1 MKGCTG
7 SIQCYGSKY
16 CQHAVQSITTI
27 NKCSTIIW
35 ILKSETK
42 YDKIVIGF
50 SGASGIIYG
59 IRLLEILHSIN
70 IQTYLIISEWAK
82 KNIEIET
89 DNRLEYV
96 KSLSSVNY
104 DNFKLDASVSSGSF
118 LHDGMVI
125 VPCSMKSLS
134 SIANGYDDTLISRAA
149 SVTLKES
156 RKLILVPRETPLSRI
171 HLENMIKL
179 QDAGA
184 IILPAMPGFY
194 HKPSTISEIVDHLVG
209 KILDQLK
216 IKHDLFTRWKDK

>member
-1 MKGCTG
+1 M
-7 SIQCYGSKY
+7 
-16 CQHAVQSITTI
+16 A
-27 NKCSTIIW
+27 
-35 ILKSETK
+35 SETK
-42 YDKIVIGF
+42 HDKIVVGF

-89 DNRLEYV
+89 DKTLEYV

-118 LHDGMVI
+118 LHNGMVI

-149 SVTLKES
+149 SVTLKEL
-156 RKLILVPRETPLSRI
+156 RKLIIVPRETPLSRI

-179 QDAGA
+179 QEAGA

-194 HKPSTISEIVDHLVG
+194 HKPSTIDEIIDHLVG

-216 IKHDLFTRWKDK
+216 IEHDLFKRWKDQ

>member
-1 MKGCTG
+1 
-7 SIQCYGSKY
+7 
-16 CQHAVQSITTI
+16 
-27 NKCSTIIW
+27 
-35 ILKSETK
+35 LKSETR

-59 IRLLEILHSIN
+59 IRLLEVLHSIN
-70 IQTYLIISEWAK
+70 IQTFLIVSEWAK

-89 DNRLEYV
+89 DKTLEYV
-96 KSLSSVNY
+96 KSLSSINY
-104 DNFKLDASVSSGSF
+104 ENFKLDASVSSGSF

-194 HKPSTISEIVDHLVG
+194 HKPSTINEIVDHLVG

-216 IKHDLFTRWKDK
+216 IKHDLFRRWKDQ

>member
-1 MKGCTG
+1 M
-7 SIQCYGSKY
+7 
-16 CQHAVQSITTI
+16 
-27 NKCSTIIW
+27 
-35 ILKSETK
+35 KSETK
-42 YDKIVIGF
+42 YDKIVVGF
-50 SGASGIIYG
+50 SGASGVIYG

-82 KNIEIET
+82 KNIETET
-89 DNRLEYV
+89 HKTLEYV

-104 DNFKLDASVSSGSF
+104 DNFKLDAAVSSGSF

-156 RKLILVPRETPLSRI
+156 RTLILVPRETPLSRI

-194 HKPSTISEIVDHLVG
+194 HKPSTIDEIIDHLVG

-216 IKHDLFTRWKDK
+216 IKHELFTRWKDQ

>member
-1 MKGCTG
+1 
-7 SIQCYGSKY
+7 
-16 CQHAVQSITTI
+16 
-27 NKCSTIIW
+27 
-35 ILKSETK
+35 LKSETK
-42 YDKIVIGF
+42 YDKIVVGF
-50 SGASGIIYG
+50 SGASGVIYG

-82 KNIEIET
+82 RNIETET
-89 DNRLEYV
+89 HKTLEYV
-96 KSLSSVNY
+96 KSLSFVNY
-104 DNFKLDASVSSGSF
+104 DNFKLYAAVSSGSF

-156 RKLILVPRETPLSRI
+156 RTLILVPRETPLSRI

-194 HKPSTISEIVDHLVG
+194 HKPSTIDEIIDHLVG

-216 IKHDLFTRWKDK
+216 IKHELFTRWKDQ

>member
-1 MKGCTG
+1 M
-7 SIQCYGSKY
+7 
-16 CQHAVQSITTI
+16 A
-27 NKCSTIIW
+27 
-35 ILKSETK
+35 ETRHE
-42 YDKIVIGF
+42 KIVIGF

-89 DNRLEYV
+89 DKTLEYV

-104 DNFKLDASVSSGSF
+104 DNFRLDASVSSGSF

-134 SIANGYDDTLISRAA
+134 SFANGYDDTLISRAA

-156 RKLILVPRETPLSRI
+156 RKLIIVPRETPLSRI
-171 HLENMIKL
+171 HLENMVKL
-179 QDAGA
+179 QEAGA

-194 HKPSTISEIVDHLVG
+194 HKPSTIEEIIDHLVG
-209 KILDQLK
+209 KILDQLN
-216 IKHDLFTRWKDK
+216 IKHDLFKRWKDQ

>member
-1 MKGCTG
+1 M
-7 SIQCYGSKY
+7 
-16 CQHAVQSITTI
+16 
-27 NKCSTIIW
+27 
-35 ILKSETK
+35 KSETR

-59 IRLLEILHSIN
+59 IRLLEVLHSIN
-70 IQTYLIISEWAK
+70 IQTFLIVSEWAK

-89 DNRLEYV
+89 DKTLEYV
-96 KSLSSVNY
+96 KSLSSINY
-104 DNFKLDASVSSGSF
+104 DNSKLDASVSSGSF

-134 SIANGYDDTLISRAA
+134 SIANGYDDSLISRAA

-194 HKPSTISEIVDHLVG
+194 HKPSTINEIVDHLVG

-216 IKHDLFTRWKDK
+216 IKHDLFRRWKDQ

>member
-1 MKGCTG
+1 M
-7 SIQCYGSKY
+7 
-16 CQHAVQSITTI
+16 A
-27 NKCSTIIW
+27 
-35 ILKSETK
+35 ETRH
-42 YDKIVIGF
+42 DKIVIGF

-89 DNRLEYV
+89 DKTLEYV

-104 DNFKLDASVSSGSF
+104 DNFRLDASVSSGSF

-156 RKLILVPRETPLSRI
+156 RKLIIVPRETPLSRI
-171 HLENMIKL
+171 HLENMVKL
-179 QDAGA
+179 QEAGA

-194 HKPSTISEIVDHLVG
+194 HKPSTIEEIIDHLVG
-209 KILDQLK
+209 KILDQLN
-216 IKHDLFTRWKDK
+216 IKHDLFKRWKGQ

>member
-1 MKGCTG
+1 ML
-7 SIQCYGSKY
+7 
-16 CQHAVQSITTI
+16 V
-27 NKCSTIIW
+27 
-35 ILKSETK
+35 SEAR

-59 IRLLEILHSIN
+59 IRLLEVLHSIN

-82 KNIEIET
+82 KNIVIET
-89 DNRLEYV
+89 TKTLEYV

-104 DNFKLDASVSSGSF
+104 DNSKLDASVSSGSF

-171 HLENMIKL
+171 HLENMIKV
-179 QDAGA
+179 QEAGA

-194 HKPSTISEIVDHLVG
+194 HNPSSIDQIVDHLVG

-216 IKHDLFTRWKDK
+216 IKHDLFSRWKDQ

>member
-1 MKGCTG
+1 M
-7 SIQCYGSKY
+7 
-16 CQHAVQSITTI
+16 A
-27 NKCSTIIW
+27 
-35 ILKSETK
+35 ETRH
-42 YDKIVIGF
+42 DKIVIGF

-59 IRLLEILHSIN
+59 IRLIEVLHSIN
-70 IQTYLIISEWAK
+70 IETYLIISEWAK

-89 DNRLEYV
+89 DKTLEYV

-104 DNFKLDASVSSGSF
+104 DNFRLDASVSSGSF

-156 RKLILVPRETPLSRI
+156 RKLIIVPRETPLSRI

-179 QDAGA
+179 QQAGA

-194 HKPSTISEIVDHLVG
+194 HRPSTIEEIVDHLVG
-209 KILDQLK
+209 KILDQLN
-216 IKHDLFTRWKDK
+216 IKHNLFKRWKDQ

>member
-1 MKGCTG
+1 M
-7 SIQCYGSKY
+7 
-16 CQHAVQSITTI
+16 
-27 NKCSTIIW
+27 
-35 ILKSETK
+35 KSETR

-59 IRLLEILHSIN
+59 IRLLEVLHSIN
-70 IQTYLIISEWAK
+70 IQTFLIVSEWAK

-89 DNRLEYV
+89 DKTLEYV
-96 KSLSSVNY
+96 KSLSSINY

-194 HKPSTISEIVDHLVG
+194 HKPSSIDEIVDHLVG

-216 IKHDLFTRWKDK
+216 IKHDLFRRWKDQ

>member
-1 MKGCTG
+1 M
-7 SIQCYGSKY
+7 
-16 CQHAVQSITTI
+16 
-27 NKCSTIIW
+27 
-35 ILKSETK
+35 KSETR

-59 IRLLEILHSIN
+59 IRLLEVLHSID
-70 IQTYLIISEWAK
+70 IQTFLIVSEWAK

-89 DNRLEYV
+89 DKTLEYV
-96 KSLSSVNY
+96 KSLSSINY

-179 QDAGA
+179 QEAGA

-194 HKPSTISEIVDHLVG
+194 HKPSTIDEIIDHLVG

-216 IKHDLFTRWKDK
+216 IEHDLFKRWKDQ

>member
-1 MKGCTG
+1 M
-7 SIQCYGSKY
+7 
-16 CQHAVQSITTI
+16 
-27 NKCSTIIW
+27 
-35 ILKSETK
+35 KSETK
-42 YDKIVIGF
+42 YDKIVVGF
-50 SGASGIIYG
+50 SGASGVIYG
-59 IRLLEILHSIN
+59 IRLLEVLHSIN

-82 KNIEIET
+82 RNIETET
-89 DNRLEYV
+89 NKTLEYV
-96 KSLSSVNY
+96 KSLSSINY
-104 DNFKLDASVSSGSF
+104 DNFKLDAAVSSGSF

-156 RKLILVPRETPLSRI
+156 RTLILVPRETPLSRI

-194 HKPSTISEIVDHLVG
+194 HKPSTIDEIIDHLVG

-216 IKHDLFTRWKDK
+216 IKHELFTRWKDQ

>member
-1 MKGCTG
+1 
-7 SIQCYGSKY
+7 
-16 CQHAVQSITTI
+16 
-27 NKCSTIIW
+27 
-35 ILKSETK
+35 LKSETRD
-42 YDKIVIGF
+42 DKIVIGF

-89 DNRLEYV
+89 DKTLEYV
-96 KSLSSVNY
+96 KSLSSINY

-194 HKPSTISEIVDHLVG
+194 HRPSTIDEIVDHLVG

-216 IKHDLFTRWKDK
+216 IKHDLFSRWKDR

>member
-1 MKGCTG
+1 MT
-7 SIQCYGSKY
+7 
-16 CQHAVQSITTI
+16 
-27 NKCSTIIW
+27 
-35 ILKSETK
+35 ETR

-59 IRLLEILHSIN
+59 IRLLEVLHSIK
-70 IQTYLIISEWAK
+70 IPTYLIISEWAK

-89 DNRLEYV
+89 AKSLEYV

-104 DNFKLDASVSSGSF
+104 ENFQLDAAVSSGSF
-118 LHDGMVI
+118 LHNGMVI

-179 QDAGA
+179 QEAGA

-194 HKPSTISEIVDHLVG
+194 HRPSTIEEIVDHLVG
-209 KILDQLK
+209 KILDQLR
-216 IKHDLFTRWKDK
+216 IKHELFKRWKDHEKNP

>member
-1 MKGCTG
+1 LT
-7 SIQCYGSKY
+7 
-16 CQHAVQSITTI
+16 
-27 NKCSTIIW
+27 
-35 ILKSETK
+35 SETK
-42 YDKIVIGF
+42 HDKIVIGF

-89 DNRLEYV
+89 DKTLEYI

-156 RKLILVPRETPLSRI
+156 RKLIIVPRETPLSRI

-179 QDAGA
+179 QEAGA

-194 HKPSTISEIVDHLVG
+194 HNPSTIDEIIDHLVG

-216 IKHDLFTRWKDK
+216 IEHDLFKRWKDQ

>member
-1 MKGCTG
+1 ML
-7 SIQCYGSKY
+7 
-16 CQHAVQSITTI
+16 V
-27 NKCSTIIW
+27 
-35 ILKSETK
+35 SEAR

-59 IRLLEILHSIN
+59 IRLLEVLHSIN
-70 IQTYLIISEWAK
+70 IQSYLIISDWAK
-82 KNIEIET
+82 KNIAIET
-89 DNRLEYV
+89 PKTLEYV

-104 DNFKLDASVSSGSF
+104 DNSKLDASVSSGSF

-171 HLENMIKL
+171 HLENMIKV
-179 QDAGA
+179 QEAGA

-194 HKPSTISEIVDHLVG
+194 HNPTSIDQIVDHLVG

-216 IKHDLFTRWKDK
+216 IKHELFKRWKDQ

>member
-1 MKGCTG
+1 
-7 SIQCYGSKY
+7 
-16 CQHAVQSITTI
+16 
-27 NKCSTIIW
+27 
-35 ILKSETK
+35 LKSETK
-42 YDKIVIGF
+42 YDKIVVGF

-89 DNRLEYV
+89 DKTLEYV

-156 RKLILVPRETPLSRI
+156 RTLILVPRETPLSRI

-179 QDAGA
+179 RDAGA

-194 HKPSTISEIVDHLVG
+194 HRPSTIDEIIDHLVG

-216 IKHDLFTRWKDK
+216 INHGLFTRWKDQ

>member
-1 MKGCTG
+1 MT
-7 SIQCYGSKY
+7 
-16 CQHAVQSITTI
+16 
-27 NKCSTIIW
+27 
-35 ILKSETK
+35 SETK
-42 YDKIVIGF
+42 HDKIVIGF

-70 IQTYLIISEWAK
+70 VQTYLIISEWAK

-89 DNRLEYV
+89 DKTLEYV

-156 RKLILVPRETPLSRI
+156 RKLIIVPRETPLSRI

-179 QDAGA
+179 QEAGA

-194 HKPSTISEIVDHLVG
+194 HKPSTIDEIIDHLVG

-216 IKHDLFTRWKDK
+216 IEHDLFKRWKDQ

>member
-1 MKGCTG
+1 M
-7 SIQCYGSKY
+7 
-16 CQHAVQSITTI
+16 A
-27 NKCSTIIW
+27 
-35 ILKSETK
+35 SETK
-42 YDKIVIGF
+42 HDKIVVGF

-89 DNRLEYV
+89 DKTLEYV

-156 RKLILVPRETPLSRI
+156 RKLIIVPRETPLSRI
-171 HLENMIKL
+171 HLENMIRL
-179 QDAGA
+179 QEAGA

-194 HKPSTISEIVDHLVG
+194 HKPSTIDEIIDHLVG

-216 IKHDLFTRWKDK
+216 IEHDLFKRWKDQ

>member
-1 MKGCTG
+1 L
-7 SIQCYGSKY
+7 
-16 CQHAVQSITTI
+16 A
-27 NKCSTIIW
+27 
-35 ILKSETK
+35 ETK
-42 YDKIVIGF
+42 HDKIVIGF

-59 IRLLEILHSIN
+59 IRLLEILNSIN

-89 DNRLEYV
+89 DKTLEYV

-156 RKLILVPRETPLSRI
+156 RKLIIVPRETPLSRI
-171 HLENMIKL
+171 HLENMVKL
-179 QDAGA
+179 QEAGA

-194 HKPSTISEIVDHLVG
+194 HKPSTIEEIIDHLVG
-209 KILDQLK
+209 KILDQLN
-216 IKHDLFTRWKDK
+216 IKHGLFKRWKDQ

>member
-1 MKGCTG
+1 M
-7 SIQCYGSKY
+7 
-16 CQHAVQSITTI
+16 V
-27 NKCSTIIW
+27 
-35 ILKSETK
+35 ETRH
-42 YDKIVIGF
+42 DKIVIGF

-59 IRLLEILHSIN
+59 IRLLEILNSIN

-89 DNRLEYV
+89 DKTLEYV

-104 DNFKLDASVSSGSF
+104 DNFRLDASVSSGSF

-156 RKLILVPRETPLSRI
+156 RKLIIVPRETPLSKI
-171 HLENMIKL
+171 HLENMVKL
-179 QDAGA
+179 QEAGA
-184 IILPAMPGFY
+184 IILPAIPGFY
-194 HKPSTISEIVDHLVG
+194 HKPSTIEEIIDHLVG
-209 KILDQLK
+209 KILDQLN
-216 IKHDLFTRWKDK
+216 IKHDLFKRWKDQ

>member
-1 MKGCTG
+1 MADTR
-7 SIQCYGSKY
+7 
-16 CQHAVQSITTI
+16 H
-27 NKCSTIIW
+27 
-35 ILKSETK
+35 
-42 YDKIVIGF
+42 DKIVIGF

-70 IQTYLIISEWAK
+70 IQTYHIIREWAK

-89 DNRLEYV
+89 DKTLEYV

-104 DNFKLDASVSSGSF
+104 DNFRLDASVSSGSF

-156 RKLILVPRETPLSRI
+156 RKLIIVPRETPLSRI
-171 HLENMIKL
+171 HLENMVKL
-179 QDAGA
+179 QEAGA

-194 HKPSTISEIVDHLVG
+194 HKPSTIEEIIDHLVG
-209 KILDQLK
+209 KILDQLN
-216 IKHDLFTRWKDK
+216 IKHDLFKRWKDQ

>member
-1 MKGCTG
+1 MR
-7 SIQCYGSKY
+7 SD
-16 CQHAVQSITTI
+16 
-27 NKCSTIIW
+27 
-35 ILKSETK
+35 TK
-42 YDKIVIGF
+42 DHKIVIGF

-89 DNRLEYV
+89 DKTLEYV

-156 RKLILVPRETPLSRI
+156 RKLIIVPRETPLSRI

-179 QDAGA
+179 QEAGA

-194 HKPSTISEIVDHLVG
+194 HKPSTIDEIIDHLVG

-216 IKHDLFTRWKDK
+216 IEHDLFKRWKDQ

>member
-1 MKGCTG
+1 M
-7 SIQCYGSKY
+7 
-16 CQHAVQSITTI
+16 
-27 NKCSTIIW
+27 
-35 ILKSETK
+35 SETRH
-42 YDKIVIGF
+42 DKIVIGF

-70 IQTYLIISEWAK
+70 FQTYLIISEWAK

-89 DNRLEYV
+89 DKTLEYV

-156 RKLILVPRETPLSRI
+156 RKLIIVPRETPLSRI

-179 QDAGA
+179 QEAGA

-194 HKPSTISEIVDHLVG
+194 HKPSTIEEIIDHLVG
-209 KILDQLK
+209 KILDQLN
-216 IKHDLFTRWKDK
+216 IKHDLFKRWKDQ

>member
-1 MKGCTG
+1 
-7 SIQCYGSKY
+7 
-16 CQHAVQSITTI
+16 
-27 NKCSTIIW
+27 
-35 ILKSETK
+35 LKSETK
-42 YDKIVIGF
+42 YDKIVVGF
-50 SGASGIIYG
+50 SGASGVIYG

-70 IQTYLIISEWAK
+70 IQTYLIMSEWAK
-82 KNIEIET
+82 RNIETET
-89 DNRLEYV
+89 HKTFEYV

-104 DNFKLDASVSSGSF
+104 DNFKLDAAVSSGSF

-156 RKLILVPRETPLSRI
+156 RTLILVPRETPLSRI

-194 HKPSTISEIVDHLVG
+194 HKPSTIDEIIDHLVG
-209 KILDQLK
+209 KILDQLR
-216 IKHDLFTRWKDK
+216 IKHELFTRWKDQ

>member
-1 MKGCTG
+1 
-7 SIQCYGSKY
+7 
-16 CQHAVQSITTI
+16 
-27 NKCSTIIW
+27 
-35 ILKSETK
+35 LKSETR

-59 IRLLEILHSIN
+59 IRLLEVLHSID
-70 IQTYLIISEWAK
+70 IQTFLIVSEWAK

-89 DNRLEYV
+89 DKTLEYV
-96 KSLSSVNY
+96 KSLSSINY

-194 HKPSTISEIVDHLVG
+194 HKPSTINEIVDHLVG

-216 IKHDLFTRWKDK
+216 IKHDLFSRWKDQ

>member
-1 MKGCTG
+1 ML
-7 SIQCYGSKY
+7 
-16 CQHAVQSITTI
+16 V
-27 NKCSTIIW
+27 
-35 ILKSETK
+35 SEAR

-59 IRLLEILHSIN
+59 IRLLEVLHSIN

-82 KNIEIET
+82 KNIVIET
-89 DNRLEYV
+89 PKTLEYV

-104 DNFKLDASVSSGSF
+104 DNSKLDASVSSGSF

-171 HLENMIKL
+171 HLENMIKV
-179 QDAGA
+179 QEAGA

-194 HKPSTISEIVDHLVG
+194 HNPSSIDQIVDQLVG

-216 IKHDLFTRWKDK
+216 IKHELFKRWKDQ